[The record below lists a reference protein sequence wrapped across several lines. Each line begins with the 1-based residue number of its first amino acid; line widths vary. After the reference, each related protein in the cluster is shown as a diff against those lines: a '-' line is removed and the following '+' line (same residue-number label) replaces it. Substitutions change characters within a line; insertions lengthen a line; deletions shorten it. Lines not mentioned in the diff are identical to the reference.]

1 MNKDILQKRHE
12 PREASRL
19 HKVTVS
25 IIVLL
30 VAALATWAVVS
41 IADDEPVSGGRGH
54 WEHGMKGGGPLQA
67 MTRHLELTEEQ
78 QAQAKAIAAA
88 TMKESKVLREK
99 MDGMREQIVAG
110 IRENGYQEDEVR
122 LIAENN
128 MPLLVD
134 MAVLRIRAMAE
145 IYEILTPE
153 QKAEADAL
161 MAQVGTGG
169 GPGRYGRHFG
179 RHSF

>member
-12 PREASRL
+12 PREASGL

-41 IADDEPVSGGRGH
+41 IADDEPVSGGRSH

-67 MTRHLELTEEQ
+67 MTRYLDLTEEQ
-78 QAQAKAIAAA
+78 QEQAKAIAMA
-88 TMKESKVLREK
+88 TMKESKALREK
-99 MDGMREQIVAG
+99 MDGMRVQIIAG

-153 QKAEADAL
+153 QKVEADAL

-169 GPGRYGRHFG
+169 PGRHGRHFG
-179 RHSF
+179 RDSF

>member
-1 MNKDILQKRHE
+1 MNKDILQKRRE

-67 MTRHLELTEEQ
+67 MTRHLDLTEEQ
-78 QAQAKAIAAA
+78 QEQAKAIAAA
-88 TMKESKVLREK
+88 TMKEGKVLREK

-161 MAQVGTGG
+161 MAQVGAG
-169 GPGRYGRHFG
+169 GPGRHGRPFG